1 MNKILII
8 TLTTF
13 LISCN
18 QGVVIDKGDWSGT
31 INENSEESKIV
42 RKLSKAYVDG
52 NFEIAAEYMADD
64 AVNTVNGIEYT
75 KDEWI
80 AGYKRDQEVFDDIQ
94 QNNLNIT
101 TMYYNNG
108 RIFTNHWLTWYG
120 KSKITGESKNVD
132 YYGYWEWKDGKIIAT
147 GGILDPTW
155 YGGEIDKVFRISK
168 IK

>member
-8 TLTTF
+8 TLTTL

-120 KSKITGESKNVD
+120 KSKITGESKNVE

-155 YGGEIDKVFRISK
+155 YGGEIVRYLESQK
-168 IK
+168 

>member
-18 QGVVIDKGDWSGT
+18 QGVVIDNGDWSGT

-75 KDEWI
+75 K
-80 AGYKRDQEVFDDIQ
+80 
-94 QNNLNIT
+94 
-101 TMYYNNG
+101 MNG
-108 RIFTNHWLTWYG
+108 
-120 KSKITGESKNVD
+120 
-132 YYGYWEWKDGKIIAT
+132 
-147 GGILDPTW
+147 
-155 YGGEIDKVFRISK
+155 
-168 IK
+168 

>member
-1 MNKILII
+1 ME
-8 TLTTF
+8 T
-13 LISCN
+13 
-18 QGVVIDKGDWSGT
+18 GHGT

-120 KSKITGESKNVD
+120 TFLKSKTITRRNLNIYVEV
-132 YYGYWEWKDGKIIAT
+132 
-147 GGILDPTW
+147 L
-155 YGGEIDKVFRISK
+155 RI
-168 IK
+168 

>member
-1 MNKILII
+1 
-8 TLTTF
+8 
-13 LISCN
+13 
-18 QGVVIDKGDWSGT
+18 
-31 INENSEESKIV
+31 
-42 RKLSKAYVDG
+42 
-52 NFEIAAEYMADD
+52 MADD

-120 KSKITGESKNVD
+120 KSKITGESKKNPS
-132 YYGYWEWKDGKIIAT
+132 WKDGKIIAT

-155 YGGEIDKVFRISK
+155 YGGEIVR
-168 IK
+168 